1 MAQANL
7 GLKQLD
13 RRRESLETAVNE
25 GEVSERDFELID
37 EFSAYDLGQNAER
50 TVSNHI
56 LMLRKTAER
65 ADDELAE
72 MDAEQICN
80 LLRRFQAGIHP
91 DVKDG
96 GVVIKNYVSALRKFY
111 RFHNDLAVSN
121 DRDID
126 IDSDYSGRDLSPSDL
141 LYVDEVEDLLQAA
154 RRRNIRDMAAIAMM
168 LATGQRIDAVRT
180 LRLKHLHVDDSTMEV
195 ELNEK
200 EGNLKG
206 ASGARPLLWA
216 KHYVRPWY
224 EAHPHRGNPEAA
236 LFPPEQFGKNLR
248 DGDPEHRSKV
258 MSDRGF
264 RRMVRKAG
272 EEAGL
277 EKNLYPHLL
286 RHCAITRMVAE
297 GLSEQQIKNI
307 AGWHGDSSQFETY
320 VNLHENAALDSVRE
334 SLDYPVSESGPPVI
348 GRPSLDECPSC
359 KDSLPAGTERCPTC
373 QTALTSKEA
382 AQGTPDRK
390 PDVDDITRSVQ
401 DMNVA
406 ESLRVIE
413 AVQER
418 IDEIGGIL
426 EQEYLLPQEEVDKA
440 RNDTADSE
448 TDADVL
454 QAMLKFM
461 DEERED

>member
-1 MAQANL
+1 
-7 GLKQLD
+7 
-13 RRRESLETAVNE
+13 
-25 GEVSERDFELID
+25 
-37 EFSAYDLGQNAER
+37 
-50 TVSNHI
+50 
-56 LMLRKTAER
+56 
-65 ADDELAE
+65 
-72 MDAEQICN
+72 MDAEEICN

-91 DVKDG
+91 DVKDE
-96 GVVIKNYVSALRKFY
+96 GVVVKNYVSSLRKFY
-111 RFHNDLAVSN
+111 RFHDNLAVS
-121 DRDID
+121 DERDIEVE
-126 IDSDYSGRDLSPSDL
+126 SDYSGRDLSPNDL
-141 LYVDEVEDLLQAA
+141 LYVDEVDDLLQAA
-154 RRRNIRDMAAIAMM
+154 RRRNVRDMAAIAMM

-180 LRLKHLHVDDSTMEV
+180 LRLKHLHVDGPTMKV
-195 ELNEK
+195 ELNEE

-320 VNLHENAALDSVRE
+320 VNLHESAALDSVRE

-359 KDSLPAGTERCPTC
+359 KERLPGGTERCPTC
-373 QTALTSKEA
+373 QTPLTSKEA

-390 PDVDDITRSVQ
+390 PDVNDITRSVQ
-401 DMNVA
+401 DMDAWETVQ
-406 ESLRVIE
+406 VIK
-413 AVQER
+413 ALQGR
-418 IDEIGGIL
+418 LDEIQQYARENADTMMPPGDDMEPEEAFPDVDVVEAL
-426 EQEYLLPQEEVDKA
+426 QDKPEEQQ
-440 RNDTADSE
+440 
-448 TDADVL
+448 
-454 QAMLKFM
+454 
-461 DEERED
+461 RE